1 LIAFASIAPSILIR
15 LIFISTDDYTFL
27 KESLKNSVKKIT
39 NVPYRNHLSPCVHFL
54 NRYLLRCQK
63 SMLIIINAIPM
74 GRKNIRLT
82 TLNIMK
88 MSPLNAKSI
97 AAFLYDFEFPDD
109 LSLIVKVF
117 TPE

>member
-1 LIAFASIAPSILIR
+1 
-15 LIFISTDDYTFL
+15 
-27 KESLKNSVKKIT
+27 
-39 NVPYRNHLSPCVHFL
+39 
-54 NRYLLRCQK
+54 
-63 SMLIIINAIPM
+63 MLIINNVMPM

-117 TPE
+117 TLE